1 MPNDATADT
10 PFDRALRRLRRDR
23 AARSPAD
30 AYYLHRRA
38 AEDMLDR
45 LQLVTRRFETAL
57 VIGCS
62 DNWLCERLR
71 ENGLRVLVCDPG
83 EMFARNAHGVQCD
96 EDYLPF
102 ADASLDLVMAGGT
115 LDSVNDLPGALA
127 LIRRILVPDGLMLAA
142 LAGAGSLPRL
152 RSALHAA
159 EEAQG
164 EPPSPRIHPQ
174 IDVRAA
180 GDLLMR
186 AGFALPV
193 VDNDSVRVRY
203 SGLFPLIR
211 DLRAMAAT
219 NILSRR
225 SRRPISRSGLAAAAA
240 DFAANADSDGKTE
253 ERFEILHLSGWSPS
267 TDQPRPARRG
277 SATASLAGAL
287 SRDNRRH

>member
-277 SATASLAGAL
+277 SATASLADAL
-287 SRDNRRH
+287 SGDNRRH

>member
-23 AARSPAD
+23 AARSPVD